1 MFELLSPDY
10 QASFGVSSQ
19 QDIYI
24 WGQTEEISGL
34 TDAYLPQVQRLT
46 AATAGLRLLRRA
58 AGCRV
63 SAVQHQ
69 EELGQSA

>member
-1 MFELLSPDY
+1 MFELRYLSY
-10 QASFGVSSQ
+10 QASFRVSSQ
-19 QDIYI
+19 QDIYS
-24 WGQTEEISGL
+24 WGQTEESSGL
-34 TDAYLPQVQRLT
+34 TDAHLPQVQRLT

>member
-1 MFELLSPDY
+1 MFELPYLTIIRHPFRSHLSRMFT
-10 QASFGVSSQ
+10 S
-19 QDIYI
+19 
-24 WGQTEEISGL
+24 EELGGL
-34 TDAYLPQVQRLT
+34 TDAHLPQVQRLT

-63 SAVQHQ
+63 GAVQDQ